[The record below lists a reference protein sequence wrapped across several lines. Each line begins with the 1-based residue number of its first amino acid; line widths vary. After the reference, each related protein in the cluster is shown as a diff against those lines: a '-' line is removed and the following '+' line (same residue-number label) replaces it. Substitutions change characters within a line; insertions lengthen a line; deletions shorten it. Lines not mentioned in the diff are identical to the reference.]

1 MTIPN
6 FRFPRPLG
14 AAISRLPTLPPSFVF
29 THALNL
35 LLQRSLYQQEL
46 LPLHG
51 KHIAIYIS
59 DAGLQLHF
67 TVGDRGLRPVART
80 PQPDLAITATAHDFY
95 LLATRQEDPDALFF
109 SRRLLVEGDTEL
121 GLVAKNTLDGLELP
135 KPVLAVLSPKNLLVW
150 AKGPSPVNR
159 GP

>member
-1 MTIPN
+1 MTTPN

-29 THALNL
+29 TRVLNL

-51 KHIAIYIS
+51 KRIAICIS
-59 DAGLQLHF
+59 DAGLQFHF
-67 TVGDRGLRPVART
+67 TVGDKGFRPVPRAS
-80 PQPDLAITATAHDFY
+80 QPDLAITATAHDFY
-95 LLATRQEDPDALFF
+95 LLATRQEDPDSLFF

-135 KPVLAVLSPKNLLVW
+135 KPVLVMLSPKNLPAW
-150 AKGPSPVNR
+150 AKSPWPANR